1 MSFVIA
7 APEVM
12 AAAATDLANIGSS
25 ISAASA
31 AAAGPTMG
39 ILAAGAD
46 EVSVAISALF
56 GSHAQGYQTLSA
68 QLAAYHNQ
76 FVRALNAGVAHTCSN
91 PKRGV
96 ALVTATAAPAIAG
109 QRYCEF
115 NGTAWVLIHAVAG
128 IWSHIGGQ
136 VSGSAWALGAA
147 MSVANKR
154 PATSIVAR
162 INRIGNA
169 PIRAQS

>member
-56 GSHAQGYQTLSA
+56 GSGRERRSTRPWPESA
-68 QLAAYHNQ
+68 PP
-76 FVRALNAGVAHTCSN
+76 RRESN
-91 PKRGV
+91 HEICQP
-96 ALVTATAAPAIAG
+96 
-109 QRYCEF
+109 Y
-115 NGTAWVLIHAVAG
+115 
-128 IWSHIGGQ
+128 
-136 VSGSAWALGAA
+136 
-147 MSVANKR
+147 
-154 PATSIVAR
+154 
-162 INRIGNA
+162 
-169 PIRAQS
+169 

>member
-56 GSHAQGYQTLSA
+56 GS
-68 QLAAYHNQ
+68 
-76 FVRALNAGVAHTCSN
+76 
-91 PKRGV
+91 
-96 ALVTATAAPAIAG
+96 
-109 QRYCEF
+109 
-115 NGTAWVLIHAVAG
+115 
-128 IWSHIGGQ
+128 
-136 VSGSAWALGAA
+136 
-147 MSVANKR
+147 
-154 PATSIVAR
+154 
-162 INRIGNA
+162 
-169 PIRAQS
+169 